1 MASQNTEKVTA
12 SKLPKSP
19 SQDNLELGKIGFA
32 LIAWGIIGILIS
44 FYFNSKEQQVVKAIK
59 PLSAS
64 TATINETPASVIRS
78 NQIGPIIVTEPG
90 QVYEVIVSA
99 HLPSKHWSF
108 VEVEALDQG
117 GNFLYSFGQELWHEV
132 GTDSDGP
139 WQEKRTTF
147 ETKLTFS
154 EPGGYLLNFV
164 LDSYRNIHP
173 KTLKVELIKRKGSD
187 LLHFWFGI
195 LLCIVGLILVEI
207 RHGIFK
213 KVIESMLDDE

>member
-1 MASQNTEKVTA
+1 MIASQNTQKVTT

-19 SQDNLELGKIGFA
+19 SQDYLELGKVGFA
-32 LIAWGIIGILIS
+32 LIIWGVIGILIS
-44 FYFNSKEQQVVKAIK
+44 FYFNSKEQQIVKAIK

-64 TATINETPASVIRS
+64 TATITEKPVTEAPS

-99 HLPSKHWSF
+99 SLPAKHWSF
-108 VEVEALDQG
+108 VEIEALDQG
-117 GNFLYSFGQELWHEV
+117 GDFLYSFGQELWHEV

-164 LDSYRNIHP
+164 IDSYRNIHP
-173 KTLKVELIKRKGSD
+173 KSLKVELIKRKGSD
-187 LLHFWFGI
+187 LLHFWFGVA
-195 LLCIVGLILVEI
+195 LCIIGLIVIEI

-213 KVIESMLDDE
+213 KVIESMLDD